1 MDIKLPPSSV
11 PSGPNIAA
19 PTTTE
24 LPASLQQLPRGTLLT
39 AVVQSSTP
47 AQTKNQATTQPSPL
61 TQRTT
66 PQNPLLSPNLN
77 QAQTTGTG
85 ATQNRV
91 FNVLLNISGNQVHSQ
106 SNYAFSAGQL
116 LKVEITANA
125 ALRVVEVA
133 NKTRPLDQTLGQLQQ
148 GLRQALP
155 IQQSPKLLL
164 NNLAPLFQL
173 LEQAPV
179 SQAKTQIRKLLA
191 TIPDLKQL
199 GNPAALKN
207 SVNQSGVFLEAKI
220 KLIQAQIQQLLQNSS
235 AQNNQGK
242 HVSPSLN
249 QSTTSY
255 STPDSRQPILNQ
267 PTSQQRQSDIPQ
279 QRSQS
284 NSTPRMVEAR
294 VLLQTLLRD
303 NPQLNQQLEK
313 IVGQDFK
320 AQLLKLSSTLLP
332 LLARANN
339 TAAGTNPAEAAL
351 LQRIAQV
358 LPDTRGT
365 TTSGSGL
372 NNLPLSNLPIN
383 TQLLHLLNPN
393 LTTGQ
398 PQQQA
403 TNPANNLDLA
413 VSTVLRQI
421 AASLAQVQASQLQSI
436 VAPRADG
443 DGGQLL
449 NSWNIEI
456 PVFLEGQFKPIQLHI
471 NEERH
476 PDASAQDNEQ
486 RRIWKITLGF
496 DFEELGEFFATL
508 RIIDT
513 NISATFWSDRP
524 ETLQRITSELQHLN
538 KSLQKLGL
546 NVEEL
551 ECRHGKPNIQ
561 ETRLDQQL
569 VDIKT

>member
-1 MDIKLPPSSV
+1 MDIKLPPNSA
-11 PSGPNIAA
+11 PSGPNTTASS
-19 PTTTE
+19 TTE
-24 LPASLQQLPRGTLLT
+24 LSASLQQLPRGTLLL

-47 AQTKNQATTQPSPL
+47 AQTQNQATTQSSPQ
-61 TQRTT
+61 TQQTA
-66 PQNPLLSPNLN
+66 PQNPLLSPNSSPT
-77 QAQTTGTG
+77 QTTSAGI
-85 ATQNRV
+85 TQNRA
-91 FNVLLNISGNQVHSQ
+91 FNVLLNISGNQVQTQ

-133 NKTRPLDQTLGQLQQ
+133 NKTPPLDQTLVQLQQ

-155 IQQSPKLLL
+155 LQQSPKVLL

-173 LEQAPV
+173 LEQASA
-179 SQAKTQIRKLLA
+179 SQAKGQIRELLA

-199 GNPAALKN
+199 SNPAALKN

-220 KLIQAQIQQLLQNSS
+220 KLIQGQIQQLLQNSS
-235 AQNNQGK
+235 SQINQSK
-242 HVSPSLN
+242 QASSSLN

-255 STPDSRQPILNQ
+255 SAPSSNQ
-267 PTSQQRQSDIPQ
+267 STSQQPQSTTPQ
-279 QRSQS
+279 SSSQQNNPS
-284 NSTPRMVEAR
+284 RTVEAR
-294 VLLQTLLRD
+294 ELLQTLLRD
-303 NPQLNQQLEK
+303 NPQLSRQLESV
-313 IVGQDFK
+313 IGQDFK
-320 AQLLKLSSTLLP
+320 AQLLKLSSALLP
-332 LLARANN
+332 LLARADN
-339 TAAGTNPAEAAL
+339 TSAATNPAETAL
-351 LQRIAQV
+351 LQRILQV
-358 LPDTRGT
+358 LPNTRGAT
-365 TTSGSGL
+365 TPGSNL
-372 NNLPLSNLPIN
+372 NSLSLSNLPIN
-383 TQLLHLLNPN
+383 TQLLHLLNPSLATN
-393 LTTGQ
+393 Q
-398 PQQQA
+398 PQQQGA
-403 TNPANNLDLA
+403 NPSNTLDLA

-421 AASLAQVQASQLQSI
+421 AASLAQVQASQIQSM

-443 DGGQLL
+443 DSGQLL
-449 NSWNIEI
+449 NNWNIEI

-476 PDASAQDNEQ
+476 PDTSAQNNEQ
-486 RRIWKITLGF
+486 RRVWKITLGF

-538 KSLQKLGL
+538 KSLHKLGL

-551 ECRHGKPNIQ
+551 ECRHGKPIVR